1 MRDDAAGDV
10 HLRQHPAA
18 EDMAVGVDVGGRRDD
33 AQDRVGPLW
42 QILDAVGH
50 GCRSGSS
57 LNGSSIASS
66 WPLTLDRKTRPISAA
81 PRNTDRPTPA
91 AVAMTMSRD
100 RKSGG
105 EGKDV

>member
-1 MRDDAAGDV
+1 MRDVAAGDV
-10 HLRQHPAA
+10 NLRQHPAA

-33 AQDRVGPLW
+33 AQDRVVPLW

-66 WPLTLDRKTRPISAA
+66 WPLPLDRTTRTISAA
-81 PRNTDRPTPA
+81 PTNTARPNEV
-91 AVAMTMSRD
+91 AVAMLTWAVVD
-100 RKSGG
+100 R
-105 EGKDV
+105 ERLV